1 MSAAED
7 IITGLAPLLAPID
20 GDSETGNDLR
30 LSPIYRA
37 IADARREENARLPQG
52 IWTRAIKRADWPLV
66 ERSCIEALQH
76 HGKDLQVAAWLT
88 EAWTRQRGF
97 AGLGAGLD
105 LLTGL
110 CRMFWSGLH
119 PAIEDD
125 DFGPRVAP
133 FEWLNAYFPALLRDI
148 PIVRSAG
155 ETERAYTWTD
165 YVNGQLL
172 ESLRQRDPRSFEK
185 SEAAGAVTLAA
196 FAATREQTELAF
208 FRELHS
214 GLEAAVTALV
224 DLNTMLGQVCG
235 REAPGLGGIGTAL
248 SDIQGLISAEL
259 AERNKSTLNM
269 WPRAARPAVPAAA
282 PTTPATQEAVSP
294 LTPAQ
299 LYAQLT
305 QIAEMLHL
313 MEPHSPVPYLIDRA
327 VAWGEMSFADLL
339 GMFASSGLELE
350 GVMHLLGLAPDGGA
364 MALLTDGE

>member
-1 MSAAED
+1 MSTAGD
-7 IITGLAPLLAPID
+7 IITSLAPLLAPIG
-20 GDSETGNDLR
+20 GDKETGNDLR

-52 IWTRAIKRADWPLV
+52 IWTRDIKRADWPMV
-66 ERSCIEALQH
+66 ERLCIEALEH

-110 CRMFWSGLH
+110 CRMFWPGLH

-125 DFGPRVAP
+125 DLGPRIAP
-133 FEWLNAYFPALLRDI
+133 FEWLNAYFPALLRDM
-148 PIVRSAG
+148 PIVRAAG

-185 SEAAGAVTLAA
+185 SEAAGAMTLAT
-196 FAATREQTELAF
+196 FAVAREQTELAF
-208 FRELHS
+208 FRELHT
-214 GLEAAVTALV
+214 GLEAAATALAE
-224 DLNTMLGQVCG
+224 LNATLGQVCG
-235 REAPGLGGIGTAL
+235 REAPGLGGVGAAL

-259 AERNKSTLNM
+259 VERNKPTLSM
-269 WPRAARPAVPAAA
+269 WPRAARPAVPTAVPTTQAA
-282 PTTPATQEAVSP
+282 PEALSP
-294 LTPAQ
+294 PTLAQ

-305 QIAEMLHL
+305 QIADMLHR

-327 VAWGEMSFADLL
+327 VAWGEMSFADLI
-339 GMFASSGLELE
+339 GMFASSGLELG
-350 GVMHLLGLAPDGGA
+350 GVMHLLGLATDDGVVA
-364 MALLTDGE
+364 QLTDSE